1 MAGELADFPG
11 TRARELEHLSQR
23 LGRLDADRVQAE
35 GEARAARSEL
45 DALGP
50 LKRRGPHADE
60 LRADLRRTQIQLDY
74 LGDQTD
80 AATRQVAK
88 LRAEHDPVAWI
99 ERHADQVRDLRAI
112 DHELAVRK
120 HQVQRQLV
128 RAAQSDPP
136 EHVTAVLGDR
146 PENYATR
153 LQWERGVWAIE
164 IYRHATASHATTTT
178 PRWAASRLAAKTD
191 KIGAKRSPPSAKSAP
206 NSDSS
211 PTAARRP
218 NSPPYPTASPNPPS
232 TAATT
237 ARPSTSATTANRHCT
252 PVRSGHQPLS
262 G

>member
-88 LRAEHDPVAWI
+88 LRAEHDPVRWI
-99 ERHADQVRDLRAI
+99 EQHADQVRDLRAI

-164 IYRHATASHATTTT
+164 IYRHRPLTIDRNEVLGHPRIVLNTPDATRFT
-178 PRWAASRLAAKTD
+178 RQ
-191 KIGAKRSPPSAKSAP
+191 PPSQAGV
-206 NSDSS
+206 
-211 PTAARRP
+211 
-218 NSPPYPTASPNPPS
+218 
-232 TAATT
+232 
-237 ARPSTSATTANRHCT
+237 C
-252 PVRSGHQPLS
+252 V
-262 G
+262 